1 MASSSGEQ
9 GFPRD
14 EFGRLVRRLPAY
26 ARLAWALAR
35 DPRISKARRLAVLAG
50 AAYVISPIDLVPGII
65 PLVGQV
71 DDLLVALAAIRVA
84 LEGLKPELRAARLGS
99 VGLSQGDLDADVAT
113 LKATIAWMVRT
124 GVKGGR
130 RLAAEAA
137 AAGSRALEM
146 GAQAVDNLRGAPA
159 LHRAVEIGGAA
170 GTRLRD
176 AAVGLPRKGS
186 GLAERL
192 RRSR

>member
-1 MASSSGEQ
+1 MTSATGEA
-9 GFPRD
+9 GFPRQ

-65 PLVGQV
+65 PLAGQV
-71 DDLLVALAAIRVA
+71 DDLLVGLAAIRVA
-84 LEGLKPELRAARLGS
+84 LEGLKPELRAARLDS
-99 VGLSQGDLDADVAT
+99 VGLSQVDLDADVAT
-113 LKATIAWMVRT
+113 LKATISWMVRT

-146 GAQAVDNLRGAPA
+146 GAQAIDNLREAPA
-159 LHRAVEIGGAA
+159 LNRALEIGGEA
-170 GTRLRD
+170 GARLRD
-176 AAVGLPRKGS
+176 AAAGLPRAGR
-186 GLAERL
+186 GLAEGL
-192 RRSR
+192 RRGR

>member
-1 MASSSGEQ
+1 MTSPTGEQ
-9 GFPRD
+9 GFPRED
-14 EFGRLVRRLPAY
+14 FGRLVRRLPAY

-65 PLVGQV
+65 PLAGQV

-99 VGLSQGDLDADVAT
+99 VGLSEADLDADVAT

-124 GVKGGR
+124 GVKGAR

-137 AAGSRALEM
+137 AAGSRALEV
-146 GAQAVDNLRGAPA
+146 GAQTIDNLRQAPA
-159 LHRAVEIGGAA
+159 MNRAVEIGGEAGARLREAAA
-170 GTRLRD
+170 G
-176 AAVGLPRKGS
+176 LPGAGRGM
-186 GLAERL
+186 AERL